1 MFPIIRIALYI
12 YEKSRVSII
21 FEENVRYVSKINV
34 NTLTKGLNK
43 NLNKISK
50 EMNGIFWKM
59 CILKYI
65 MWDYNNIYI
74 IG

>member
-59 CILKYI
+59 YTLKYI

>member
-50 EMNGIFWKM
+50 EMNGIF
-59 CILKYI
+59 
-65 MWDYNNIYI
+65 
-74 IG
+74 

>member
-34 NTLTKGLNK
+34 NTLTKDLNK

-59 CILKYI
+59 CTLKYI